1 MTNETSS
8 NSIPAITSSA
18 PKAAHSAGSTRATLA
33 IIFSLLALA
42 ISGYQL
48 WSSMDEKEGKVIS
61 PLLTQK
67 SSDGELESRLKAQE
81 NTLTVMNDTFKKQIE
96 AVEQKLNAVPA
107 PKDISPE
114 IAGAAATLQIK
125 LADWEKQNAELRQ
138 QLKTELL
145 NKSKNIA
152 ALSILEHVSRKAQ
165 LGLSFQN
172 DIKELENVV
181 VPNQTSA
188 HAYNLL
194 KGFDKPLSS
203 DTALLAELHKL
214 IPDFLAREKL
224 DKTDN
229 ILDKIGI
236 QLQKLIVVRRK
247 NGQVNDETPTGKVLD
262 ELQTAIISG
271 DWAKATSIASTFAE
285 KDAAHL
291 PKDFP
296 AWHNKLRDRALT
308 EEAVDALQHLVLNE
322 LQGVTAPQIMDAPKT
337 DTKPAPKS
345 DAQEP

>member
-1 MTNETSS
+1 MTNETPS
-8 NSIPAITSSA
+8 NSVTAITA
-18 PKAAHSAGSTRATLA
+18 PAAKAPHQVASTRATLA
-33 IIFSLLALA
+33 IILSVLALA

-48 WSSMDEKEGKVIS
+48 WSTMDEKEGKVIS

-67 SSDGELESRLKAQE
+67 STDSDLESRLKAQE

-96 AVEQKLNAVPA
+96 AVEQKLNATPA

-138 QLKTELL
+138 QIKAELL
-145 NKSKNIA
+145 NKSKAIA

-203 DTALLAELHKL
+203 DTALLAELHTL
-214 IPDFLAREKL
+214 APDFLAREKL

-229 ILDKIGI
+229 LLDKIGI
-236 QLQKLIVVRRK
+236 QLQKLVVVRRK
-247 NGQVNDETPTGKVLD
+247 NGQVSDETPTGKALD

-271 DWAKATSIASTFAE
+271 DWAKATSITSTLGE

-291 PKDFP
+291 PKDFT

-308 EEAVDALQHLVLNE
+308 EEAVDALQHLVLND
-322 LQGVTAPQIMDAPKT
+322 LQGVTAPQIMDAPKS
-337 DTKPAPKS
+337 DAKSAPKT
-345 DAQEP
+345 DAEEP